1 MKGDIVSFMLIPLR
15 CFSCGKEVASLW
27 EPYNEMLQKGV
38 SAEEVYQKLGVRRV
52 CCKRM
57 LTAQVDLIDD
67 ILKFMRQQ

>member
-1 MKGDIVSFMLIPLR
+1 MKEEINKSMLIPVR

-27 EPYNEMLQKGV
+27 EPFNEMLQKGIP
-38 SAEEVYQKLGVRRV
+38 AEEIYAKLGVKRV

-57 LTAQVDLIDD
+57 LVSHVDLIDD

>member
-1 MKGDIVSFMLIPLR
+1 MIVIIICPMLIPTR

-27 EPYNEMLQKGV
+27 EPFNEMLQKNTPP
-38 SAEEVYQKLGVRRV
+38 EEIYQKLGVRRV